1 MTVGEWQLCLGT
13 RRSPATSRQLPNSL
27 DQLCARD
34 AQDFCDIEAS
44 LDEDPTGPMLY
55 RYKRASGKT
64 REKRK
69 LFLCQP
75 LFDPQRLN
83 P

>member
-1 MTVGEWQLCLGT
+1 
-13 RRSPATSRQLPNSL
+13 
-27 DQLCARD
+27 
-34 AQDFCDIEAS
+34 
-44 LDEDPTGPMLY
+44 MLY